1 MLSVGFFRG
10 KHVRRADRRDR
21 RTSGPDGS
29 EADWTGPD
37 RIRTGYLNMEN
48 GQTEAVDNM
57 EDVSEGPAGLNR
69 NLLKNFE
76 GEAADK
82 EEEAAEMNRE
92 VVQLQGLVAELREG
106 LHGALTELCELRHR
120 DRGLEAELRAHQSD
134 VDDKI
139 MSLKNSLNTFQEEL
153 NAALLHI
160 HDVSSRQ
167 REVQRRIE
175 LLSSESTKDFI
186 FVPHRRNSRADV
198 LEEHISDLSTIQHFF
213 SGPPLGSSPQRS
225 ATSTHT
231 SVSEQEAQQ
240 RRGCPS
246 TPPAW
251 GERRRSRDDA
261 ETLGIPTENSKRQ
274 RVALELLESERVYV
288 SHLSLLLKA
297 NISFNGS
304 DGLGGIGKRPF
315 PSTLRFLIQ
324 QHLELL
330 HTLQERVLKSQWQG
344 IMGDVFMRLTSK
356 ESDFL
361 DFYVSYLK
369 ELPDCLS
376 VVSVLASGSM
386 KSSAFLESEI
396 MGDESRPSLHTL
408 LLQPVQRIPEYLLLL
423 QGLLRQT
430 NAEHPDY
437 YLLLVGIQHLR
448 SFTAQYHHLLQHN
461 QELLLLNRKEVT
473 RSTVT
478 QLLKTV
484 ESGIQANN
492 IGSPYPRNGAILEQ
506 ANQVKRSLLEQI
518 QSHRFQEWDRD
529 PETHRYDSEW
539 PPQLPFFSP
548 DLDSRNHKP
557 TGLGSIPES
566 EASETAMSFQRHL
579 PFRPADFR
587 HVQPGS
593 ALADAL
599 GEFLLPPDP
608 PRMESLYE
616 EDRGSLHDVP
626 MFDRCSSASSDSSI
640 DIAKCPKA
648 PAASHYATAANVSTI
663 RDAFGNGG
671 SHGNGSK
678 LPNRGCVS
686 PDEAVMMRRNQHR
699 PLQASQRKSK
709 SLNGLQMDNTV
720 GGLDGGPLSDHLQR
734 VGLGSHAKLER
745 QGSKGC
751 PTPSRRVHS
760 PPGNRADIDKQGDDL
775 HGPLSIDSGFQ
786 SWGEESKWKGGA
798 EENNHAHF
806 SERSRK
812 QDKGGFRSS
821 FKKLFKKKTSDE
833 KKEKGGEKTPENGE
847 HEKHPKPAH
856 LEINRGTAV

>member
-1 MLSVGFFRG
+1 
-10 KHVRRADRRDR
+10 
-21 RTSGPDGS
+21 
-29 EADWTGPD
+29 
-37 RIRTGYLNMEN
+37 MEN
-48 GQTEAVDNM
+48 GQTEAQDEM
-57 EDVSEGPAGLNR
+57 EDVSE
-69 NLLKNFE
+69 
-76 GEAADK
+76 
-82 EEEAAEMNRE
+82 EEEEEEVEMNLE
-92 VVQLQGLVAELREG
+92 IVQLQGLVAELREG
-106 LHGALTELCELRHR
+106 LHAALTELCELRQR
-120 DRGLEAELRAHQSD
+120 DRGLEAELRDHQTHM
-134 VDDKI
+134 DDKI
-139 MSLKNSLNTFQEEL
+139 MGLKNSLNTFKEEL

-160 HDVSSRQ
+160 HDVSIRQ
-167 REVQRRIE
+167 RSVQKRIE
-175 LLSSESTKDFI
+175 LLSSENTKDFI
-186 FVPHRRNSRADV
+186 FVPQRKSSRDV
-198 LEEHISDLSTIQHFF
+198 LSAPGDEHIQH
-213 SGPPLGSSPQRS
+213 LCSSLQRS
-225 ATSTHT
+225 HT
-231 SVSEQEAQQ
+231 SEQEAQQ
-240 RRGCPS
+240 QSGCPS
-246 TPPAW
+246 TSPW
-251 GERRRSRDDA
+251 GERRRSRDDT
-261 ETLGIPTENSKRQ
+261 ETLGIQTENSRRQ

-304 DGLGGIGKRPF
+304 DALGCKDKRPF

-330 HTLQERVLKSQWQG
+330 HTLQERVLKCQWQG

-376 VVSVLASGSM
+376 VVSVLASSSM

-437 YLLLVGIQHLR
+437 YLLLVGIQQFR
-448 SFTAQYHHLLQHN
+448 SFLAQYHHLLQHN
-461 QELLLLNRKEVT
+461 QELLLHNRKEVK
-473 RSTVT
+473 RSTMT

-492 IGSPYPRNGAILEQ
+492 IGSPYPCNSAMLEHT
-506 ANQVKRSLLEQI
+506 NQVKRSKQRLLEQI
-518 QSHRFQEWDRD
+518 QSHRFQDWDRD
-529 PETHRYDSEW
+529 PETHCYDSEW

-566 EASETAMSFQRHL
+566 EASEMATSCQHL
-579 PFRPADFR
+579 LPSRPADFR
-587 HVQPGS
+587 QVQPGS

-608 PRMESLYE
+608 PGMESLYE

-626 MFDRCSSASSDSSI
+626 MFDRCSSSSSDSSI
-640 DIAKCPKA
+640 DIAFVKCPKA
-648 PAASHYATAANVSTI
+648 PSVSHHAMAANVSAT
-663 RDAFGNGG
+663 RDVFGNGASNGNGG
-671 SHGNGSK
+671 SHGNGYK

-699 PLQASQRKSK
+699 PLQASQHKSK
-709 SLNGLQMDNTV
+709 SLNGLQMDNT
-720 GGLDGGPLSDHLQR
+720 GGALDGGPLSDHLQR
-734 VGLGSHAKLER
+734 LGLGSHAKLER
-745 QGSKGC
+745 QGSKGSKGC
-751 PTPSRRVHS
+751 PTPSRKVHS
-760 PPGNRADIDKQGDDL
+760 PLGNRADIDKQGDDL
-775 HGPLSIDSGFQ
+775 HGLLSIDAGFQ
-786 SWGEESKWKGGA
+786 SWGEESKWRGGA

-821 FKKLFKKKTSDE
+821 FKKLFKKKSSDE
-833 KKEKGGEKTPENGE
+833 KKEKGGEKTPENNGD
-847 HEKHPKPAH
+847 HETPGKHPKPAH